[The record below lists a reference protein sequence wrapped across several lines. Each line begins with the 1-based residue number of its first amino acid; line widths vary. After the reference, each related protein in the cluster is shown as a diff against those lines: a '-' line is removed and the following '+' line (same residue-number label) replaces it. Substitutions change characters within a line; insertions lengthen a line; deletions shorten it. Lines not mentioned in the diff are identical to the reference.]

1 MRIQKN
7 PEKMIFQFLNY
18 KDETNILK
26 NAKKLKYKSV
36 FINEDFSHK
45 VMEFERCYG
54 KIKTK
59 KINKKTQR

>member
-1 MRIQKN
+1 
-7 PEKMIFQFLNY
+7 MIFQFLNY

-45 VMEFERCYG
+45 AMEFERCYG
-54 KIKTK
+54 K
-59 KINKKTQR
+59 N